1 MRKILLI
8 IFTLLLS
15 ACSNNTISDNSV
27 LYMESISE
35 GNIYSYLSE
44 DLKKEF
50 KLINDNKEIPDY
62 VLKGIGRDLS
72 DITVTDID
80 GNEISFNGRGKTVIE
95 VVAYWCPHCKNQI
108 ANNEILAENY
118 SDISFYQYF
127 NEGDNEQIAEFYGE
141 NDYPSKMTLIPYNE
155 ELSSYFMSFDP
166 EYYPTFFFFEDGKCT
181 YICHGD
187 IDLARM
193 DRLYYHAFG
202 FMKENLLT
210 DEGINVFE
218 VYRDSDTLYNEL
230 SDLSRNRIE
239 QLNNSKNL
247 TLRIMSKPVDFNDL
261 YEAEAGV
268 YSVKSFNDY
277 INSDVTVFYL
287 SIFNLENDIGIIN
300 RYIDEHPDV
309 KVLSILCDNDDMN
322 TSEEYDKQTVKLK
335 GDVSSSRGYLPKTLN
350 DLKVEYPAAVYI
362 KDNLFMG
369 AFSDLDTD
377 KLNFGYITFLGD
389 ECIALKANN

>member
-80 GNEISFNGRGKTVIE
+80 GNEISFNGSGKTVIE

-108 ANNEILAENY
+108 VNNEILAENY

-287 SIFNLENDIGIIN
+287 SIFNL
-300 RYIDEHPDV
+300 
-309 KVLSILCDNDDMN
+309 
-322 TSEEYDKQTVKLK
+322 
-335 GDVSSSRGYLPKTLN
+335 
-350 DLKVEYPAAVYI
+350 
-362 KDNLFMG
+362 
-369 AFSDLDTD
+369 
-377 KLNFGYITFLGD
+377 
-389 ECIALKANN
+389 